1 MVQPVAHELHHAASG
16 LANRAC
22 DAQQFVGTGPQGGDR
37 LAADAAVVDGARGG
51 KAERAGLDR
60 LTGDGGHL
68 LDVFR
73 GSGCTRH
80 AARAHHVHPHRRM
93 RQLGAEV
100 DVARQGLEKV
110 EVFGKG
116 LPLPGQPFMQR
127 SAGDVLDAFHQ
138 FDQAIVIA

>member
-1 MVQPVAHELHHAASG
+1 MMQPVAHELHHAAAG

-22 DAQQFVGTGPQGGDR
+22 DAQKFVGAGPQGGDC

-51 KAERAGLDR
+51 KAERAGLNG
-60 LTGDGGHL
+60 LTGDGRHL

-73 GSGCTRH
+73 GGWRSRH
-80 AARAHHVHPHRRM
+80 AARAHHIHTHRRM

-100 DVARQGLEKV
+100 DVARQGLEKI
-110 EVFGKG
+110 EVFGEG
-116 LPLPGQPFMQR
+116 LPLPGQSFVQR
-127 SAGDVLDAFHQ
+127 GAGNVLDAFHQ